1 MFNPV
6 VVMNGQKDHA
16 VKRELQLCPNLDL
29 DLKPQ
34 KALRQRIRAFKQRQ
48 VEDLMNQYRK
58 GQKNG
63 ADGGKAASGEPE
75 EDAYEMPKKQ
85 EESKAAEFNKK
96 EKSQPIEVDLAS

>member
-1 MFNPV
+1 
-6 VVMNGQKDHA
+6 
-16 VKRELQLCPNLDL
+16 
-29 DLKPQ
+29 
-34 KALRQRIRAFKQRQ
+34 
-48 VEDLMNQYRK
+48 MNQYRK